1 MDSLYPA
8 GPAAVP
14 ADLTRPSARYKRQ
27 AWLAVAALALFMLAY
42 VGLAVWFVQVSVRA
56 FLTLAEGGGDRVIPL
71 LFAGIGCGLLA
82 LFMLKGLF
90 FVRRGGASG
99 DIEVTAAQQPD
110 LFAFLHRLADEA
122 GAPRPHRVYLSPRV
136 NAAVFYD
143 ISLLNLL
150 LPSRKNLEI
159 GLPLVNVLTLSEL
172 KAVLAHEF
180 GHFAQRSM
188 AVGSWVY
195 ISQQVASALVARRD
209 WLDKLLDTISR
220 IDLRVAWIGWIL
232 RLIVWSIRSLLDSL
246 LRIVVLAQ
254 RALSRQMEFQAD
266 LVAVALT
273 GSDELVH
280 ALHKLQAADEAWDS
294 CWRFLNG
301 QAHKGQLPADVFA
314 AHSLIR
320 SKLAEIRGDVHW
332 GRIPPASGEP
342 PAQRRLFKQGFAQPP
357 QMWSTHPASYDRE
370 QNAKRRYLA
379 APHDARS
386 AWLLFSDRK
395 GLDAGMRERIAGGR
409 AIERLLDTRET
420 IEAIKQAFGSPVFDP
435 RYRGSYL
442 GRELTRHARNSEELI
457 GASGEQ
463 PEHALASLY
472 PAELLLDVQRVRE
485 LQEEL
490 GALRALREGVFEA
503 TGGRLVHRGNEI
515 GKRALPQAI
524 REVEQE
530 LDAARAQLR
539 EHDGRCR
546 AAHLATAQALG
557 NGWPEHLR
565 GLIDLLHYAE
575 HARADLADARGLLS
589 NVVAMVTADGRVSG
603 RELKRL
609 IKTCNQLHTVL
620 ARVHSES
627 GGVQPDASVLQRMEI
642 DRWDGCLEALRL
654 PQADRTNINDWMQV
668 VDGWVHSALGALNAL
683 AKASLEQLL
692 LAEAQVV
699 AQWRGECER
708 GEAPGASR
716 VSSGYGLLPEGSERA
731 RQRRLG
737 WWDRFQTA
745 DGLFADVLRS
755 GVALA
760 IVGTVI
766 AASAAI
772 DFKPH
777 AALTLFNGLGATV
790 QVELGGR
797 PYTLAPGAFRDI
809 ELDLGQPIE
818 LSARSSDGR
827 EIERFSPPA
836 PSPGRH
842 FIYSVAGAVPL
853 ARITASYGDAGEVDP
868 VLLGAPR
875 WLEASA
881 DFYFRDPPDSVR
893 LRRSSGT
900 TRTAVVA
907 LADQTPEVQ
916 LGVLDPAER
925 RRVLE
930 LHRQWDDPAP
940 RKKWL
945 QASAD

>member
-8 GPAAVP
+8 GPEAVP
-14 ADLTRPSARYKRQ
+14 DDLTRPSPQYKRQ

-42 VGLAVWFVQVSVRA
+42 AGLAIWFVQVSVRA
-56 FLTLAEGGGDRVIPL
+56 FLTLAEGSGDRVIAL

-99 DIEVTAAQQPD
+99 DLEVTAEQQPD

-195 ISQQVASALVARRD
+195 ISQQVASGLVARRD

-246 LRIVVLAQ
+246 LRVVVLAQ

-280 ALHKLQAADEAWDS
+280 SLHKLQAADEAWDRS
-294 CWRFLNG
+294 CRFLDS
-301 QAHKGQLPADVFA
+301 QAHKGQLPVDVFA

-320 SKLAEIRGDVHW
+320 SKLAEIRGDMYW
-332 GRIPPASGEP
+332 GLIPPASGEP

-357 QMWSTHPASYDRE
+357 QMWCTHPASFDRE

-379 APHDARS
+379 GPHDERS
-386 AWLLFSDRK
+386 AWLLFADRD
-395 GLDAGMRERIAGGR
+395 GLNTAIRERFAGDRTISHLLDGPETT
-409 AIERLLDTRET
+409 AEIEREYS
-420 IEAIKQAFGSPVFDP
+420 SPLFDA

-442 GRELTRHARNSEELI
+442 GREVARHALRSEELI
-457 GASGEQ
+457 GTPCPV
-463 PEHALASLY
+463 PEKELSTLY
-472 PAELLLDVQRVRE
+472 PPELKLDVQRTRE

-490 GALRALREGVFEA
+490 GALHALREGVFEA
-503 TGGRLVHRGNEI
+503 TGGKLVHRGREI
-515 GKRALPQAI
+515 GKRALPSAI
-524 REVEQE
+524 REVAQE
-530 LDAARAQLR
+530 LTSIQDRLRA
-539 EHDGRCR
+539 HDRRCR
-546 AAHLATAQALG
+546 AIHLAAARRLG
-557 NGWPEHLR
+557 AGWQEHLR

-575 HARADLADARGLLS
+575 HARADVADAHGLLR
-589 NVVAMVTADGRVSG
+589 NVVAVVTADGRVSSG
-603 RELKRL
+603 ELKRL
-609 IKTCNQLHTVL
+609 IKTCNQLQAVL
-620 ARVHSES
+620 VRVHIEAV
-627 GGVQPDASVLQRMEI
+627 GVRPDAKVLERMQVEG
-642 DRWDGCLEALRL
+642 WGSALGELGL
-654 PQADRTNINDWMQV
+654 PKADRNNINDWMQV
-668 VDGWVHSALGALNAL
+668 VDGWVHSRLAALNSL
-683 AKASLEQLL
+683 AASSLEQLL
-692 LAEAQVV
+692 LAEAEV
-699 AQWRGECER
+699 AAQLQ
-708 GEAPGASR
+708 GEAERTPAPAMSR
-716 VSSGYGLLPEGSERA
+716 VNSGYGLLPEGSERA

-745 DGLFADVLRS
+745 DGLFADILRS

-760 IVGTVI
+760 IVGAVI
-766 AASAAI
+766 AASAAL
-772 DFKPH
+772 DFKPS
-777 AALTLFNGLGATV
+777 AALTLFNGLGTTV
-790 QVELGGR
+790 TVELGGR
-797 PYTLAPGAFRDI
+797 QYVLAPSSFREV
-809 ELDLGQPIE
+809 ELDLSRPLE
-818 LSARSSDGR
+818 ALARSGDGR
-827 EIERFSPPA
+827 EIERFTPPHLN
-836 PSPGRH
+836 PGRH
-842 FIYSVAGAVPL
+842 FIYSIAGAAPL
-853 ARITASYGDAGEVDP
+853 ARITASYGDAREVDP
-868 VLLGAPR
+868 VVLGAPR
-875 WLEASA
+875 WIEAQA
-881 DFYFRDPPDSVR
+881 DHYFRDPPESVR

-907 LADQTPEVQ
+907 LIDQTPEVQ
-916 LGVLDPAER
+916 LGVLEPAER
-925 RRVLE
+925 ARLIE
-930 LHRQWDDPAP
+930 LHRTWDEPAQRKQWM
-940 RKKWL
+940 
-945 QASAD
+945 QVSAD

>member
-8 GPAAVP
+8 GPEAVP
-14 ADLTRPSARYKRQ
+14 DDLTRPTAQYKRQ

-42 VGLAVWFVQVSVRA
+42 VGLAAWFVQVALRA
-56 FLTLAEGGGDRVIPL
+56 FLTLAEGSGDRVIPL
-71 LFAGIGCGLLA
+71 LFAGVGCGLLA

-99 DIEVTAAQQPD
+99 DIEVTAQQQPE

-266 LVAVALT
+266 LVAVSLT

-280 ALHKLQAADEAWDS
+280 ALHKLQAADEAWDRS
-294 CWRFLNG
+294 WRFLNG
-301 QAHKGQLPADVFA
+301 QAHKGQLPSDVFA

-320 SKLAEIRGDVHW
+320 SKLAEIRGDQHW
-332 GRIPPASGEP
+332 GRIPPASGEA

-370 QNAKRRYLA
+370 ENAKRRYLA

-386 AWLLFSDRK
+386 AWLLFADRK
-395 GLDAGMRERIAGGR
+395 ALDAGMRERIAGDR

-420 IEAIKQAFGSPVFDP
+420 IEAIKQEFASPVFDP

-442 GRELTRHARNSEELI
+442 GRELTRHARSSDELI
-457 GASGEQ
+457 GTPSQ
-463 PEHALASLY
+463 KPEHELLALY
-472 PAELLLDVQRVRE
+472 PAGLRLDVQRVHE
-485 LQEEL
+485 LEEEL
-490 GALRALREGVFEA
+490 GALRALREGVYEA

-515 GKRALPQAI
+515 GKRALPSAI

-530 LDAARAQLR
+530 LEAARAQLR
-539 EHDGRCR
+539 EHDRRCR
-546 AAHLATAQALG
+546 STHLAAAQRLG
-557 NGWPEHLR
+557 SGWPEHLR

-575 HARADLADARGLLS
+575 HARADLADAHGLLR
-589 NVVAMVTADGRVSG
+589 NVVAVVTADGRVSG
-603 RELKRL
+603 GELKRL
-609 IKTCNQLHTVL
+609 IKACNQLHAVL
-620 ARVHSES
+620 ARVHGEAA
-627 GGVQPDASVLQRMEI
+627 GVAPDASVLQRMGVES
-642 DRWDGCLEALRL
+642 WSSCLEELRL
-654 PQADRTNINDWMQV
+654 PQADRNNINDWMQV
-668 VDGWVHSALGALNAL
+668 VDGWVHSGLGALNAL
-683 AKASLEQLL
+683 ADASLEQLL
-692 LAEAQVV
+692 LAEAQVA
-699 AQWRGECER
+699 AQLQGESER
-708 GEAPGASR
+708 SEAPGASR
-716 VSSGYGLLPEGSERA
+716 VSSGYGLLPEGNERA

-760 IVGTVI
+760 IVGAVI
-766 AASAAI
+766 AASAAL
-772 DFKPH
+772 DFKSS
-777 AALTLFNGLGATV
+777 AALTLFNGLGTTV

-797 PYTLAPGAFRDI
+797 PYTLSPGSFREV

-818 LSARSSDGR
+818 IHARSGDGR
-827 EIERFSPPA
+827 EIERFSPPM
-836 PSPGRH
+836 PQPGRH
-842 FIYSVAGAVPL
+842 FIYSIAGAVPL
-853 ARITASYGDAGEVDP
+853 ARITASYGDAREVDP

-875 WLEASA
+875 WIEASA

-900 TRTAVVA
+900 TRTAVIA
-907 LADQTPEVQ
+907 LADQTPDVQ
-916 LGVLDPAER
+916 LGVLEPAER
-925 RRVLE
+925 QRVLE
-930 LHRQWDDPAP
+930 LHRSWDDPAP

-945 QASAD
+945 QVSAD